1 LSTSK
6 GTTMIVLLRFARFAV
21 CALGILFAGAAA
33 AADYPDKPIRMY
45 VPYPPGGITDVLT
58 RSLAEL
64 MRKELGQPVVV
75 ENKPGAN
82 TAVAAQALAQSP
94 ADGYT
99 VMMAAAATVVMNPLL
114 NAKLAYDPARDFT
127 PVARIAETPLVL
139 VVRTDS
145 PARTL
150 ADLIAAAKTKPADAS
165 FASTGM
171 GSTLHLAGELLQ
183 LETDTQMLH
192 VPYKGSAPAL
202 NGVLGGETQFMI
214 DSVGSS
220 IPLIKGGKLRA
231 VAVTSAKRL
240 PALPDVPTVAESGVP
255 GFDVSTWFGLLVPKQ
270 TPAAVVT
277 RLNAAAALAVRDP
290 AFRAQFEAVGL
301 VVPEPIDPATFAK
314 FIQAETAKWAPL
326 IKAKNITLE

>member
-1 LSTSK
+1 
-6 GTTMIVLLRFARFAV
+6 MIVFQRFARVAA
-21 CALGILFAGAAA
+21 CALGVLFAGAAVA
-33 AADYPDKPIRMY
+33 GAYPDKPIRLL

-64 MRKELGQPVVV
+64 MRKELGQPVIV

-82 TAVAAQALAQSP
+82 TALAAQALAAAP

-114 NAKLAYDPARDFT
+114 NAKLGYDPVRDFT

-150 ADLIAAAKTKPADAS
+150 ADLIAAAKAKPGDSS

-183 LETDTQMLH
+183 LETGTQMLH

-202 NGVLGGETQFMI
+202 NGVLGGETHFMI

-231 VAVTSAKRL
+231 SRSPAPNGCRRCRRCPPWPNPACRASRSAPGSACWCPSKRRR
-240 PALPDVPTVAESGVP
+240 PS
-255 GFDVSTWFGLLVPKQ
+255 
-270 TPAAVVT
+270 
-277 RLNAAAALAVRDP
+277 
-290 AFRAQFEAVGL
+290 
-301 VVPEPIDPATFAK
+301 
-314 FIQAETAKWAPL
+314 
-326 IKAKNITLE
+326 

>member
-1 LSTSK
+1 MT
-6 GTTMIVLLRFARFAV
+6 IVQRFARVAA
-21 CALGILFAGAAA
+21 CALGVLFAGAAMA
-33 AADYPDKPIRMY
+33 AGYPDKPIHLL

-64 MRKELGQPVVV
+64 MRKELGQPVIV
-75 ENKPGAN
+75 ENRPGAN
-82 TAVAAQALAQSP
+82 TALAAQVLAASP

-114 NAKLAYDPARDFT
+114 NAKLGYDPVRDFT
-127 PVARIAETPLVL
+127 PAARIAETPLVL

-150 ADLIAAAKTKPADAS
+150 ADLIATAKAKPGDTS

-183 LETDTQMLH
+183 QETGTQMLH

-220 IPLIKGGKLRA
+220 IPLIKGGKLRGI
-231 VAVTSAKRL
+231 AVTSAKRL

-255 GFDVSTWFGLLVPKQ
+255 GFDVSTWFGLLVPRQ
-270 TPAAVVT
+270 TPVAIVN
-277 RLNAAAALAVRDP
+277 RLNAAVALAVRDP

-301 VVPEPIDPATFAK
+301 IVPPPLDSATFAK
-314 FIQAETAKWAPL
+314 FIQSETAKWAPL

>member
-1 LSTSK
+1 ML
-6 GTTMIVLLRFARFAV
+6 VLLRFARLAA
-21 CALGILFAGAAA
+21 CAFSVLLTGAAVA
-33 AADYPDKPIRMY
+33 AGYPDKPIRMY
-45 VPYPPGGITDVLT
+45 VPYPPGGITDVLS
-58 RSLAEL
+58 RSVAEL
-64 MRKELGQPVVV
+64 LRKELGQPVIV

-82 TAVAAQALAQSP
+82 TALAAQALAASP

-114 NAKLAYDPARDFT
+114 YPKLGYDPGRDFT
-127 PVARIAETPLVL
+127 PAARIAETPLVL
-139 VVRTDS
+139 VVRSDS

-150 ADLIAAAKTKPADAS
+150 ADLIAAAKAKPGDTS
-165 FASTGM
+165 FASTGL

-183 LETDTQMLH
+183 LETGTQMLH

-220 IPLIKGGKLRA
+220 IPLIKGGKMRA

-240 PALPDVPTVAESGVP
+240 PALPDVPTVAESGVA

-270 TPAAVVT
+270 TPAAVVA
-277 RLNAAAALAVRDP
+277 RLNAAVALAVRDP

-301 VVPEPIDPATFAK
+301 VVPAPIDPATFAR

-326 IKAKNITLE
+326 IKAKNISLD

>member
-1 LSTSK
+1 
-6 GTTMIVLLRFARFAV
+6 MIVLLRFARFAV

-183 LETDTQMLH
+183 LETGTQMLH

-301 VVPEPIDPATFAK
+301 VVPEPIDPATFTK

>member
-1 LSTSK
+1 MAFLALPACTAQ
-6 GTTMIVLLRFARFAV
+6 RFARIAA
-21 CALGILFAGAAA
+21 CALGVLLAGAAA
-33 AADYPDKPIRMY
+33 AAAPYPDKPIRLL

-64 MRKELGQPVVV
+64 LRKDLGQPVIV

-82 TAVAAQALAQSP
+82 TALAAQALAASP

-114 NAKLAYDPARDFT
+114 NPKLGYDPARDFT
-127 PVARIAETPLVL
+127 AVGRVAETPLVL

-145 PARTL
+145 PARML
-150 ADLIAAAKTKPADAS
+150 ADLIATARAKPGDAS

-183 LETDTQMLH
+183 LETGTQMLH

-231 VAVTSAKRL
+231 IAVTSAKRL

-270 TPAAVVT
+270 TPAAIVS
-277 RLNAAAALAVRDP
+277 RLNAALALATRDP

-301 VVPEPIDPATFAK
+301 VVPAPIDSATFAR
-314 FIQAETAKWAPL
+314 FIDAETAKWGPL
-326 IKAKNITLE
+326 IKAKSITLD

>member
-1 LSTSK
+1 
-6 GTTMIVLLRFARFAV
+6 MITFQRFARIVA
-21 CALGILFAGAAA
+21 CTLGVVFSGVAAA
-33 AADYPDKPIRMY
+33 TTYPDKPIRML
-45 VPYPPGGITDVLT
+45 VPYPPGGITDVLS
-58 RSLAEL
+58 RSVAEL
-64 MRKELGQPVVV
+64 LRKELGQPVIV

-82 TAVAAQALAQSP
+82 TALAAQALAAAP

-114 NAKLAYDPARDFT
+114 NAKLGYDPARDFT
-127 PVARIAETPLVL
+127 AVGRIAETPLVL
-139 VVRTDS
+139 VVRVDS

-150 ADLIAAAKTKPADAS
+150 ADLIASAKSKPGDTS
-165 FASTGM
+165 YASTGM
-171 GSTLHLAGELLQ
+171 GSTLHLAGELLM
-183 LETDTQMLH
+183 LETGTQMLH

-202 NGVLGGETQFMI
+202 NGMLAGETQFMI

-220 IPLIKGGKLRA
+220 IPLVKGGKLRA

-270 TPAAVVT
+270 TPAAIVN
-277 RLNAAAALAVRDP
+277 RLNAAVALAVRDP

-301 VVPEPIDPATFAK
+301 VVPAPIDPTTFAK